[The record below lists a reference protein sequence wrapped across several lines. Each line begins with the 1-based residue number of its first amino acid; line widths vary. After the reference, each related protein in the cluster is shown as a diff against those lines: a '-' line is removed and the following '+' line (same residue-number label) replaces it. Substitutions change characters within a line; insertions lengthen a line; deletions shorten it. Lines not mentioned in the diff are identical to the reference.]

1 MCKKSVLLL
10 VVFCVI
16 VLGRAVYKYVYHEHV
31 NVEEARADYVISAH
45 DLAAEFSQNQEK
57 ASKKYLEAIVTV
69 VGVISEIDSEGIL
82 LNDAVFCYFSEVIPA
97 QQAKEVHIKGRCIG
111 YDELL
116 EVVKIDQCSFVN

>member
-1 MCKKSVLLL
+1 MWKKSVLLL

-31 NVEEARADYVISAH
+31 NVEETQADYMISAK
-45 DLAAEFSQNQEK
+45 DLAAEFSQNQEE

-69 VGVISEIDSEGIL
+69 VGTISEIDSEGIL
-82 LNDAVFCYFSEVIPA
+82 LNDAVFCYFTEVISE